1 MEARRVMYEF
11 QNRTTQYPEL
21 RCVMKVAMN
30 SVLNNQTPRCL
41 GAWVCRLFGLL
52 WGSSPLQAQ
61 NPVGE
66 WTSHVPYEEVKEVM
80 LAGDRIV
87 ARTDLLCSRSTRLHL
102 KSFDT
107 PKVPAFLRS
116 IRRPSRTTRKD
127 NNGSSDTPTA
137 ALIFGTVGAPQNLPD
152 FRISQVTGDKTI
164 NAITVEGDRAYLAT
178 NIGVVGGG
186 FDPARNRRHLA
197 ACSRR

>member
-30 SVLNNQTPRCL
+30 SCSTCQTPRWL
-41 GAWVCRLFGLL
+41 GAWVCLLFGF
-52 WGSSPLQAQ
+52 WAHPLHAQ
-61 NPVGE
+61 NPVGG

-87 ARTDLLCSRSTRLHL
+87 ARTDFALFSV
-102 KSFDT
+102 DT
-107 PKVPAFLRS
+107 ATFVVVRHTKGSGLYEVNPTALAYDEGRQQWIVGYA
-116 IRRPSRTTRKD
+116 
-127 NNGSSDTPTA
+127 NGSIDFRDSW
-137 ALIFGTVGAPQNLPD
+137 GTQNLPD
-152 FRISQVTGDKTI
+152 FRISQVTGDKAI
-164 NAITVEGDRAYLAT
+164 NAITVEGDRAYFAQRRS
-178 NIGVVGGG
+178 VGGG
-186 FDPARNRRHLA
+186 FDPARNRRHMA